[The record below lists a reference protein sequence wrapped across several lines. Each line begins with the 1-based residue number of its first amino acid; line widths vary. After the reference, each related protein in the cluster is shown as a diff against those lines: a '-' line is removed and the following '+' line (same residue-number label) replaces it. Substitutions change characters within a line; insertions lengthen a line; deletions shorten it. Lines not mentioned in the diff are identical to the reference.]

1 MASAQSELVEN
12 GWRAVTAG
20 IQALLQRVFPER
32 FNRDESLLAVLD
44 PGDENDAQRRSEAW
58 HQFRHTF
65 EELRLPSIGGQE
77 YSLVHRCR
85 HVVDCLIARDR
96 TGLTDAMDQVVAYC
110 DEFGID
116 ISDEVESLE
125 ESLSALEAE
134 GVTLIWA
141 PPEPKIIVPAQL
153 VALPNQ
159 LLHAVSA
166 DPKLLFTL
174 SGRDFEI
181 LIADVLK
188 KHGFDVF
195 LTAATRDHG
204 RDIIA
209 VSSTLGMKTK
219 YLIECKRYAQRRK
232 VDIGIVQRLFGV
244 VKSENANKG
253 IVVTT
258 SSFSSDARHFA
269 DQHPWQLEL
278 RELTDVLAWLRG
290 ASS

>member
-1 MASAQSELVEN
+1 MASARSELVEN
-12 GWRAVTAG
+12 GWRAAAAG
-20 IQALLQRVFPER
+20 TQALLQRVFPER
-32 FNRDESLLAVLD
+32 FDRDESLLAVPD
-44 PGDENDAQRRSEAW
+44 PGDEDDAERRSDAW
-58 HQFRHTF
+58 HQFRHIF
-65 EELRLPSIGGQE
+65 EELRLPSIGDQE

-85 HVVDCLIARDR
+85 HLVDCLIARDR
-96 TGLTDAMDQVVAYC
+96 ISLTDALDQVVAYC

-125 ESLSALEAE
+125 ESLSAIEAE
-134 GVTLIWA
+134 RVTLIWA
-141 PPEPKIIVPAQL
+141 PPERKVIVPAEL

-159 LLHAVSA
+159 LLYAVSA
-166 DPKLLFTL
+166 DPKLIFTL
-174 SGRDFEI
+174 SGREFEI

-195 LTAATRDHG
+195 LTATTRDHG

-209 VSSTLGMKTK
+209 VSSTLGIRTK

-244 VKSENANKG
+244 VASENANKG
-253 IVVTT
+253 VVVTT

-269 DQHPWQLEL
+269 AQHPWQLEL
-278 RELTDVLAWLRG
+278 RELSDVLAWIRG